1 LITGDYSTIHEEKRV
16 RQLLKRRFQ
25 LIAVIVVL
33 NACTIAP
40 FSQQAYEQATSLKAE
55 ALILMDKA
63 TDSFSRHKSEVEAIK
78 LDLDKAYEYAKG
90 RPQNEIST
98 RQWEIIKDPG
108 RGSLGGF
115 LKRWEDKEQL
125 DQSFINEAK
134 GIVSDS
140 FDIVI
145 ELESGKQK
153 PEDVTAK

>member
-1 LITGDYSTIHEEKRV
+1 
-16 RQLLKRRFQ
+16 
-25 LIAVIVVL
+25 
-33 NACTIAP
+33 
-40 FSQQAYEQATSLKAE
+40 
-55 ALILMDKA
+55 MDKA

-78 LDLDKAYEYAKG
+78 LDLDKAYEYARG

-108 RGSLGGF
+108 RDSLGGF

-125 DQSFINEAK
+125 GQSFINEAK

-140 FDIVI
+140 FDTVI

>member
-1 LITGDYSTIHEEKRV
+1 MRDFARKTAAGLIFIKSRV
-16 RQLLKRRFQ
+16 RLLVAF
-25 LIAVIVVL
+25 IAVIVVL

-78 LDLDKAYEYAKG
+78 LDLDKAYEYARG

-125 DQSFINEAK
+125 DQSFINDAK

-140 FDIVI
+140 FDIVRNMCI
-145 ELESGKQK
+145 I
-153 PEDVTAK
+153 

>member
-78 LDLDKAYEYAKG
+78 LDLNKAYEYAKG
-90 RPQNEIST
+90 RLHNEIST

-108 RGSLGGF
+108 RDSLGGF
-115 LKRWEDKEQL
+115 LRKCKLISRR
-125 DQSFINEAK
+125 F
-134 GIVSDS
+134 
-140 FDIVI
+140 F
-145 ELESGKQK
+145 
-153 PEDVTAK
+153 